1 MAERNRGL
9 VGAIV
14 GTVFATVAFL
24 GPVAFLIGV
33 QSRSDTLDGVTDG
46 PVPIVTEAGLRSVDT
61 RAAATLELSWTVGP
75 TLKSPGL
82 DGRVTRIAVEAGDT
96 IISGDVILAVD
107 GIDRIA
113 LVTPEPMV
121 RTLDRGAKGPDV
133 EWLQDYLTEAG
144 FFSENITGTYGYR
157 TDRAVKAWRTSLGDP
172 DPSGV
177 FLPQLVLWLP
187 GEPFAVDA
195 VLVAVDDV
203 APGVGSPVVT
213 SPSSLS
219 TAVVG
224 VREGQTVPV
233 SGDLVFA
240 SSEGDAIALSGELVV
255 VDLGSVAALLAVSAE
270 VESVDGFV
278 RATSSTEVATVPT
291 SAVIADGTGGVCVWK
306 SDGDGFAAVPV
317 ELARATAGVAF
328 VGTGV
333 QPGDKVLVNP
343 VEILDV
349 WACR

>member
-1 MAERNRGL
+1 M
-9 VGAIV
+9 VV

-24 GPVAFLIGV
+24 GPVAFLIGA
-33 QSRSDTLDGVTDG
+33 QSRPDTLEGITDG
-46 PVPIVTEAGLRSVDT
+46 PVPIVTEAGTRSVDT
-61 RAAATLELSWTVGP
+61 RAAATIALSWMDGP
-75 TLKSPGL
+75 TLKSPGF
-82 DGRVTRIAVEAGDT
+82 DGRVTRIAVEGGDT
-96 IISGDVILAVD
+96 IISGDIILAVD

-113 LVTPEPMV
+113 LATPEPMV
-121 RTLDRGAKGPDV
+121 RTLDRGDKGPDV
-133 EWLQDYLTEAG
+133 EWLQGYLTEAG
-144 FFSENITGTYGYR
+144 FFAEDITGTYGYR

-177 FLPQLVLWLP
+177 FLPQLILWLP
-187 GEPFAVDA
+187 GEPFVVDA
-195 VLVAVDDV
+195 MLVAVDDV

-219 TAVVG
+219 TALVG

-240 SSEGDAIALSGELVV
+240 PSEGDTIALSRGLAVI
-255 VDLGSVAALLAVSAE
+255 DLGSVAASLAVSAE

-278 RATSSTEVATVPT
+278 TATSSMEVATVPT

-306 SDGDGFAAVPV
+306 VDGDGFSVFPV

-328 VGTGV
+328 VGAGV
-333 QPGDKVLVNP
+333 EPGDNVLVNP
-343 VEILDV
+343 IEILDE